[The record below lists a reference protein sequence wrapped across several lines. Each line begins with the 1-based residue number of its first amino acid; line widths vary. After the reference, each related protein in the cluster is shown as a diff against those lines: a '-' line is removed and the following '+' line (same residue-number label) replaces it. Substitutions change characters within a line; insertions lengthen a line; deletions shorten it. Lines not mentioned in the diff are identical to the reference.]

1 LLATGF
7 TGILFGLLPAF
18 TASRDDFG
26 AALKESG
33 ARSGSSLGQNKA
45 RSILVVTEVALS
57 LVLLAGAALLLRTFM
72 ALRAVHP
79 GFDGHNVL
87 TMEMSLAEAR
97 FGKTIA
103 VAQLARDAE
112 RRVESLP
119 GVEALALTS
128 SFPLDPQ
135 ILYTPVIVEGRP
147 LGKDQHHGWP
157 DLRIVSARYF
167 EVFRVPLRHGR
178 TFTQQDDGRAPG
190 VVLVNETMARQL
202 WPKEDP
208 WGSTSSSSKA
218 KGPNMKSLHVR
229 L

>member
-1 LLATGF
+1 MRRA
-7 TGILFGLLPAF
+7 AF
-18 TASRDDFG
+18 RASRDDFG

-33 ARSGSSLGQNKA
+33 ARSGTSLGQSKA

-119 GVEALALTS
+119 GIEALAVTS

-135 ILYTPVIVEGRP
+135 ILYTPLIVEGAGVHAPQAKFTFRTYV
-147 LGKDQHHGWP
+147 GKREAIRFFP
-157 DLRIVSARYF
+157 VC
-167 EVFRVPLRHGR
+167 P
-178 TFTQQDDGRAPG
+178 
-190 VVLVNETMARQL
+190 
-202 WPKEDP
+202 
-208 WGSTSSSSKA
+208 
-218 KGPNMKSLHVR
+218 
-229 L
+229 